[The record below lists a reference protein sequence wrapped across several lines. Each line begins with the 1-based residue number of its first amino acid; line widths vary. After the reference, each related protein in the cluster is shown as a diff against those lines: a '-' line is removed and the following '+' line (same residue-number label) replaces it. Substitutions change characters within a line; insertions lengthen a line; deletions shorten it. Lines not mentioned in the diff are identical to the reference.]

1 MPRRPRRTALR
12 PTRRR
17 RAARAPGRS
26 SIDCRSAP
34 GLAVAGASLAGV
46 NARHLALCASAEWAE
61 TVRDVILP
69 WAVGDRDLGDAV
81 LELGP
86 GPGLTTDLLQA
97 RVSHLTAIELDGG
110 LAAALGRRLVGR
122 VAVVNGDAANLPFGN
137 RRFSAAVCFTM
148 LHHVP
153 SAAHQDQL
161 FAEVRRVLR
170 PGGRM
175 IGVDSLETPAW
186 RELHTDDVCVPVD
199 PITLPDR
206 LAQAGFAQLE
216 VALLQPE
223 ARRFRFVATAAG

>member
-1 MPRRPRRTALR
+1 M
-12 PTRRR
+12 
-17 RAARAPGRS
+17 
-26 SIDCRSAP
+26 
-34 GLAVAGASLAGV
+34 

-69 WAVGDRDLGDAV
+69 WAVGDRDLGDTV

-86 GPGLTTDLLQA
+86 GPGLTTDLLRA
-97 RVSHLTAIELDGG
+97 RVSHLTAVEVDSG
-110 LAAALGRRLVGR
+110 LAAALGRRLVGT
-122 VAVVNGDAANLPFGN
+122 VAVVNGDAANLPFGA

-153 SAAHQDQL
+153 SAVQQDQL

-170 PGGRM
+170 PGGQL

-186 RELHTDDVCVPVD
+186 RELHAGDVCVPVD
-199 PITLPDR
+199 PTTLAGR
-206 LAQAGFAQLE
+206 LTRAGFARPE

-223 ARRFRFVATAAG
+223 ARRFRFVATAPG